1 MNDLASADA
10 DIQTAMMEVISEAI
24 SGGHS
29 GGLVVYDK
37 NDLLIFAGQQL
48 TILLGIPDSVL
59 APGTRLRDLLG
70 AIYDGGG
77 RFMSETGGTKR
88 LLSRDDW
95 ISDNIAALWKER
107 HEALM
112 RRGTDRWISLA
123 KRRLP
128 SGYGVCILRDV
139 SEQRKREEQWRAD
152 MERVQLTEDILDN
165 LPFPVMVKDT
175 NLAFVAV
182 NKAACRFHD
191 LPAEALLGCT
201 GTDIHAPAL
210 AQRLDGINRR
220 VVEDGEEIQLPE
232 RLTRPDGSQMVIVAN
247 KYRIGKPGRY
257 YLVTAMQDISR
268 MVEVEEDGRG
278 FIRLFDDPNLFSAKL
293 HRKSKMRDAL
303 QGADPDIAG
312 SQILIVSSDPLFT
325 GTAKAILADFQVEA
339 SSVVDEHE
347 LALCLELVSNAAVRV
362 DLIVAD
368 RDLASACRAIGSN
381 YDKQVV
387 AFDAAALEEHL
398 VPTLSRELTKLRGRV
413 EQDEEDNW
421 QILPDDPQPCV
432 DILVA
437 EDNEVN
443 QIVFSQILESLGYR
457 YAIAVDGEEVVR
469 MWHELRPSLVLM
481 DVTLPTLNG
490 FEAARAIRTLEE
502 EGQASTPIVGVLAQA
517 FDRDREECF
526 ASGMD
531 DVILKPIS
539 PDVLETLFA
548 KFLVVAGSQQMLS

>member
-112 RRGTDRWISLA
+112 RRGADRWISLA

-398 VPTLSRELTKLRGRV
+398 VPTLSRELTKLRGPV

-517 FDRDREECF
+517 LDRDREECF

>member
-339 SSVVDEHE
+339 SSVVDERE

-398 VPTLSRELTKLRGRV
+398 VPTLSRELTKLRGPV

>member
-112 RRGTDRWISLA
+112 RRGADRWISLA

-293 HRKSKMRDAL
+293 HRKTKMRDAL

-368 RDLASACRAIGSN
+368 RDLAFACRAIGSN

-398 VPTLSRELTKLRGRV
+398 VPTLSRELTKLRGPV

>member
-37 NDLLIFAGQQL
+37 ADLLIFAGQQL

-95 ISDNIAALWKER
+95 ISDNIATLWKER

-112 RRGTDRWISLA
+112 RRGADRWISLA

-398 VPTLSRELTKLRGRV
+398 VPTLSRELTKLRGPV

>member
-95 ISDNIAALWKER
+95 ISDNIATLWKER

-112 RRGTDRWISLA
+112 RRGADRWISLA

-293 HRKSKMRDAL
+293 HRKTKMRDAL

-368 RDLASACRAIGSN
+368 RDLASACRAIGSD

-398 VPTLSRELTKLRGRV
+398 VPTLSRELTKLHGPV

-421 QILPDDPQPCV
+421 QILPDDRQPCV

>member
-112 RRGTDRWISLA
+112 RRGADRWISLA

-232 RLTRPDGSQMVIVAN
+232 RLTRPDGTQMVIVAN

-398 VPTLSRELTKLRGRV
+398 VPTLSRELTKLRGPV

>member
-95 ISDNIAALWKER
+95 ISDNIATLWKER

-112 RRGTDRWISLA
+112 RRGADRWISLA

-293 HRKSKMRDAL
+293 HRKTKMRDAL

-381 YDKQVV
+381 FDKQVV

-398 VPTLSRELTKLRGRV
+398 VPTLSRELTKLRGPV

>member
-112 RRGTDRWISLA
+112 RRGADRWISLA

-398 VPTLSRELTKLRGRV
+398 VPTLSRELTKLRGPV

>member
-95 ISDNIAALWKER
+95 ISDNIATLWKER

-112 RRGTDRWISLA
+112 RRGADRWISLA

-232 RLTRPDGSQMVIVAN
+232 RLTRPDGSQMVIIAN

-398 VPTLSRELTKLRGRV
+398 VPTLSRELTKLRGPV

>member
-95 ISDNIAALWKER
+95 ISDNIATLWKER

-339 SSVVDEHE
+339 SSVVDERE

-398 VPTLSRELTKLRGRV
+398 VPTLSRELTKLRGPV

-539 PDVLETLFA
+539 PDVLVTLFA

>member
-398 VPTLSRELTKLRGRV
+398 VPTLSRELTKLRGPV

>member
-95 ISDNIAALWKER
+95 ISDNIATLWKER

-112 RRGTDRWISLA
+112 RRGADRWISLA

-398 VPTLSRELTKLRGRV
+398 VPTLSRELTKLRGPV

-539 PDVLETLFA
+539 PDVLETLFS

>member
-112 RRGTDRWISLA
+112 RRGADRWISLA

-232 RLTRPDGSQMVIVAN
+232 RLTRPDGSQLVIVAN

-398 VPTLSRELTKLRGRV
+398 VPTLSRELTKLRGPV

>member
-29 GGLVVYDK
+29 GGLIVYDK
-37 NDLLIFAGQQL
+37 NDLVIFAGQQL
-48 TILLGIPDSVL
+48 TVLLGIPDSVL

-77 RFMSETGGTKR
+77 RFMSETAGTRR

-112 RRGTDRWISLA
+112 RRGADRWISLA

-139 SEQRKREEQWRAD
+139 SEQRKREEQWRSD

-165 LPFPVMVKDT
+165 LPFPVMVKDS
-175 NLAFVAV
+175 NLSFVAV

-191 LPAEALLGCT
+191 LPAEALLGCK

-232 RLTRPDGSQMVIVAN
+232 RLTRPDGSQLVIVAN

-257 YLVTAMQDISR
+257 FLVTAMQDISR
-268 MVEVEEDGRG
+268 IVDVEEDGRG
-278 FIRLFDDPNLFSAKL
+278 YIRLFDDPNLFSAKL

-303 QGADPDIAG
+303 NGMEPDIAG

-339 SSVVDEHE
+339 SSVVDDHE
-347 LALCLELVSNAAVRV
+347 LELCLELVSNASVRV

-368 RDLASACRAIGSN
+368 RELASGCRAIGSG
-381 YDKQVV
+381 YGKQVV
-387 AFDAAALEEHL
+387 AFDASALEEYL
-398 VPTLSRELTKLRGRV
+398 IPTLSRELATLRGPV
-413 EQDEEDNW
+413 EPDEEDNW
-421 QILPDDPQPCV
+421 QILPDEHEQCV

-457 YAIAVDGEEVVR
+457 YAIAVDGEEVVKL
-469 MWHELRPSLVLM
+469 WQELRPSLVLM
-481 DVTLPTLNG
+481 DVTLPILNG
-490 FEAARAIRTLEE
+490 FEAARVIRTLEV
-502 EGQASTPIVGVLAQA
+502 EGQAPTPIVGVLAQA
-517 FDRDREECF
+517 FDRDREECI

-539 PDVLETLFA
+539 PEALESLFD
-548 KFLVVAGSQQMLS
+548 KFLVAAGSQQIMS

>member
-95 ISDNIAALWKER
+95 ISDNIATLWKER

-112 RRGTDRWISLA
+112 RRGADRWISLA

-201 GTDIHAPAL
+201 GIDIHAPAL

-232 RLTRPDGSQMVIVAN
+232 RLTRPDGSQLVIVAN

-398 VPTLSRELTKLRGRV
+398 VPTLSRELTKLRGPV

>member
-95 ISDNIAALWKER
+95 ISDNIATLWKER

-112 RRGTDRWISLA
+112 RRGADRWISLA

-398 VPTLSRELTKLRGRV
+398 VPTLSRELTKLRGPV

-548 KFLVVAGSQQMLS
+548 KFLVVAGSQQMRS

>member
-95 ISDNIAALWKER
+95 ISDNIATLWKER

-398 VPTLSRELTKLRGRV
+398 VPTLSRELTKLRGPV

>member
-95 ISDNIAALWKER
+95 ISDNIATLWKER

-112 RRGTDRWISLA
+112 RRGADRWISLA

-398 VPTLSRELTKLRGRV
+398 VPTLSRELTKLRGPV

>member
-325 GTAKAILADFQVEA
+325 ETAKAILADFQVEA

-398 VPTLSRELTKLRGRV
+398 VPTLSRELTKLRGPV

>member
-95 ISDNIAALWKER
+95 ISDNIATLWKER

-139 SEQRKREEQWRAD
+139 SEQRKREEQWRSD
-152 MERVQLTEDILDN
+152 LERVQLTEDILDN

-257 YLVTAMQDISR
+257 YLVTVMQDISR

-398 VPTLSRELTKLRGRV
+398 VPTLSRELTKLRGPV

-421 QILPDDPQPCV
+421 QILPDDRQPCV

-481 DVTLPTLNG
+481 DITLPTLNG